1 MIRHGDSQ
9 NDGGGLDRGQTHMGG
24 QTGDG
29 ADSDAD
35 GNVDS
40 KCSGDGKI
48 HGDDGFVGD
57 AKGACGSCAKDTA

>member
-1 MIRHGDSQ
+1 
-9 NDGGGLDRGQTHMGG
+9 MGG

-35 GNVDS
+35 GNVDG

-48 HGDDGFVGD
+48 HGDDCFVGD
-57 AKGACGSCAKDTA
+57 AKGASGSCAKDTA